1 MRQMRVSCYTDVG
14 DGGHSVRR
22 GARWSSRRRILYL
35 AGGGL
40 LLWAGQVEQQ
50 SHITVRGLTHV
61 YGVDGTALTALSKV
75 DLEARRGEFVSV
87 IGPSGC
93 GKTTLLKA
101 IGGLLQPTSG
111 TVTIDG
117 KSPEES
123 QRLKKIGFVFQEP
136 ALLPW
141 RTVAENV
148 GLPLEINRG
157 KSPLDSGGAGRLI
170 ETVGLDEFREYYPH
184 QLSGGMRQRVAFARA
199 LVMDPDVLLMDEPL
213 GSLDEITRTT
223 MRYELLK
230 VWEAM
235 PKTIVLVTHSI
246 VEAVMMSD
254 RVVVLSSRPGRI
266 VGQVPINMPRPREEA
281 LERMPEFLKQADR
294 VKELL
299 ALGTK
304 RTATAGRA
312 RARA

>member
-1 MRQMRVSCYTDVG
+1 MWL
-14 DGGHSVRR
+14 
-22 GARWSSRRRILYL
+22 GARRPGRPRILYRS
-35 AGGGL
+35 AGGL
-40 LLWAGQVEQQ
+40 ILWAGLVEQQ

-61 YGVDGTALTALSKV
+61 YGVDGTALTALAGV
-75 DLEARRGEFVSV
+75 DLEVRRGEFVSV
-87 IGPSGC
+87 IGPSGG

-101 IGGLLQPTSG
+101 IGGLFQPTSG

-117 KSPEES
+117 ESPEES
-123 QRLKKIGFVFQEP
+123 RRRKRIGFVFQEP

-141 RTVAENV
+141 RTVAQNV
-148 GLPLEINRG
+148 ELPLEVNRG
-157 KSPLDSGGAGRLI
+157 KAPLDSGAAAQLI
-170 ETVGLDEFREYYPH
+170 KTVALDEFREYYPH

-199 LVMDPDVLLMDEPL
+199 LVTGPDVLLMDEPL

-230 VWEAM
+230 VWEAF
-235 PKTIVLVTHSI
+235 PKTIILVTHSI

-254 RVVVLSSRPGRI
+254 RVAVLSSRPGRV
-266 VGQVPINMPRPREEA
+266 VGQVPIDLPRPRQEA
-281 LERMPEFLKQADR
+281 LERAPEFLKLADR

-304 RTATAGRA
+304 RAATVGGAHAGV
-312 RARA
+312 